1 MWRSPQRK
9 NLELLLVEDNPADIL
24 LLKEILA
31 EAEVALELRL
41 VNDGEAALAYL
52 RREGLYTAA
61 SRPDLIM
68 LDLNLPGLGGRQVLK
83 EIKEDPALGAIPV
96 IILSTSQSEEDIVD
110 CYRLHA
116 NCYISK
122 PVSLEEFIEV
132 IRSIES
138 FWFRTVKLPDKQD

>member
-1 MWRSPQRK
+1 MWRSPQRR

-24 LLKEILA
+24 LLREILA

-52 RREGLYTAA
+52 RREGRYAA
-61 SRPDLIM
+61 TSRPDLIM
-68 LDLNLPGLGGRQVLK
+68 LDLNLPGQGGRQVLK
-83 EIKEDPALGAIPV
+83 EIKEDPALSAIPV

-122 PVSLEEFIEV
+122 PVSLDEFIEV

-138 FWFRTVKLPDKQD
+138 FWFRTVKLPGN